1 MNLWLGKRKGSP
13 EEFWD
18 WFGKHESEVRV
29 SAGKPDVIQ
38 RITKE
43 LERVNQNLVFEIG
56 LDRAA
61 NEWQFVV
68 SADGVRE
75 HIPAVLEMVSLAP
88 QVPGWRILAFRQPSD
103 LTEVVLEVD
112 GTKLALDSITCQFAE
127 TSDGGVVI
135 RLYIP
140 VPKSMRQRDV
150 DRIGFL
156 ALDSAIGEYEVM
168 AQFVGYEFLATTPE
182 EQRGNSISSLR
193 ETLNL
198 TEEKQS

>member
-1 MNLWLGKRKGSP
+1 MKLWLGKRKASP
-13 EEFWD
+13 EEFWA
-18 WFGKHESEVRV
+18 WFGKHESEVRA

-75 HIPAVLEMVSLAP
+75 HIPAVFEMVSLAP

-103 LTEVVLEVD
+103 LTGVVLEVD

-168 AQFVGYEFLATTPE
+168 TQFVGYEFLATKPE

-193 ETLNL
+193 ETLTL
-198 TEEKQS
+198 TEEKQP